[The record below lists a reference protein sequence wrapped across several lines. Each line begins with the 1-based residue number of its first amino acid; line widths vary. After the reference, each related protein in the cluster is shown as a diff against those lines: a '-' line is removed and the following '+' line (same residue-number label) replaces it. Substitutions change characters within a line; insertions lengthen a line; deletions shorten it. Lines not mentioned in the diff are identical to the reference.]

1 MCGSISMRRATAD
14 DIPAI
19 RAMADIVFRKTYAEI
34 LSPAQMEYMMEWMYS
49 ESSLKEQ
56 ILSEGKAFY
65 LAEGEGVPCG
75 YVSFEFESILEDGRK
90 LYHLQKLYVLPEHQ
104 RTGAGSAMLEFVFGY
119 LSSLNPEGCR
129 VELNVN
135 RHNAAVGFYEK
146 MGLVRERQGDFAIG
160 EGFYMNDYIYA
171 KDL

>member
-1 MCGSISMRRATAD
+1 MRRARTE

-19 RAMADIVFRKTYAEI
+19 RSMAEIVFRKTYADI

-49 ESSLKEQ
+49 ENSLKDQ
-56 ILSEGKAFY
+56 ILTDGKTFY
-65 LAEGEGVPCG
+65 LAERDGLPCG
-75 YVSFEFESILEDGRK
+75 YVSFEFERLLEDGRN

-104 RTGAGSAMLEFVFGY
+104 NTGAGRTMLEFVFRY
-119 LSSLNPEGCR
+119 LSSLHPEGCR

-146 MGLVRERQGDFAIG
+146 MGLVRDRQGDFAIG
-160 EGFYMNDYIYA
+160 EGFFMNDYIYA
-171 KDL
+171 IDL